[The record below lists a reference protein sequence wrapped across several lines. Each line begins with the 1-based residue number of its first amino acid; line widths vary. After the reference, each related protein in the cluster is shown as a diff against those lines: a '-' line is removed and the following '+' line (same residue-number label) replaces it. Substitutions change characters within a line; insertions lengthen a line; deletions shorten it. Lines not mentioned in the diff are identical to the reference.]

1 MSREKLWLS
10 AEIAFLRIPTEWTLE
25 KDDQGRW
32 VAVPAVTQVTS
43 AKVTEIDG
51 WGLRRRF
58 LRLKRGDRKA
68 ALQFLHG
75 VGVWRAE
82 PDPKA
87 SLKEG
92 NKLVSGAFSGRAFN
106 GRAVSVPLD
115 DLWRVQQGWIKALR
129 DPRALKKRLG
139 LPPGPG
145 AKSGERLAYG
155 LKTATSNELP
165 MHIEWRGGGAFA
177 VIETITGMEM
187 LIATTHLDLLR
198 HADFEGCARAD
209 CGIPFARRSGHN
221 QIYCSTECAHV
232 VAQRALRERKK
243 REEDGL

>member
-1 MSREKLWLS
+1 MSRDKIQLS
-10 AEIAFLRIPTEWTLE
+10 VEIAFLRIPTEWTLE
-25 KDDQGRW
+25 KDTDGRW

-43 AKVTEIDG
+43 AKITEIDG

-68 ALQFLHG
+68 ALQFLRG

-92 NKLVSGAFSGRAFN
+92 NKLVSGAFGARAFN

-115 DLWRVQQGWIKALR
+115 DLWRGQQGWLKALR

-139 LPPGPG
+139 PPPGPA
-145 AKSGERLAYG
+145 AKRGERFAYG

-165 MHIEWRGGGAFA
+165 MHIEWRGGGAVA
-177 VIETITGMEM
+177 VVETITGMEM
-187 LIATTHLDLLR
+187 LVATTHLDLLR
-198 HADFEGCARAD
+198 DSDFQSCARPD

-221 QIYCSTECAHV
+221 QIYCSIECAHV

-243 REEDGL
+243 REDDRL